1 MSIQSWQVYISCIAK
16 SSLWRIPSNLDLRL
30 SKLSKEY
37 ENLSQIGDH
46 QARDPPILRK
56 GLSNPRN
63 TMKHLRNTKK
73 KIEKGEVSNPLDL
86 PLIVNLKTN
95 ALLKF
100 LIILILNP

>member
-16 SSLWRIPSNLDLRL
+16 SSLWIPSNLDLRL

-46 QARDPPILRK
+46 QARDPSILRK

-63 TMKHLRNTKK
+63 TMKHLRNTK